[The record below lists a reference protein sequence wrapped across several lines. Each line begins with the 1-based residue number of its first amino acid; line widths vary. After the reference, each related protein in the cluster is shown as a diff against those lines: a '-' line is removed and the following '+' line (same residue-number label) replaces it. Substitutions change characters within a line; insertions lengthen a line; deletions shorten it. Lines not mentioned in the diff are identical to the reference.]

1 VSDELAEAKRFL
13 RSEMSELSQPVGGE
27 TDTRDLWLVMREY
40 DRRGEA
46 FRTMENRLDFA
57 ERRLKELDTALSPL
71 CLCDPNPETTDGPQR
86 ECPLHGDGATFVA
99 EYDRRGRIEKAAT
112 AVVGHWRG
120 LSDVQLIRI
129 ERAAKVELPDLLDD
143 LAIAVDLLDDL
154 VTAVDRP
161 WQGAAAHPWRQCEPP
176 IEINLKSSGTW
187 RCPCGKKWVL
197 SVNASGPT
205 PYFVWTEMGQVS
217 EDD

>member
-1 VSDELAEAKRFL
+1 VSDELAEAERFL
-13 RSEMSELSQPVGGE
+13 RSEMSELSKPVSGE
-27 TDTRDLWLVMREY
+27 TDTRDIWLVM
-40 DRRGEA
+40 
-46 FRTMENRLDFA
+46 T
-57 ERRLKELDTALSPL
+57 
-71 CLCDPNPETTDGPQR
+71 
-86 ECPLHGDGATFVA
+86 

-112 AVVGHWRG
+112 EVVKHWRG
-120 LSDVQLIRI
+120 LDDAQLIRI
-129 ERAAKVELPDLLDD
+129 ERAAKVELP
-143 LAIAVDLLDDL
+143 DLLDDL